1 MFALPTR
8 HRETADIRNAVAPRL
23 VGYDY
28 VRHIADPSAGSGET
42 LGPLLRRTVPE
53 PGCRAHNQPRPH
65 PTEFLAGGGR
75 IIFPFPEIEILLKD
89 LAARVRKMD
98 SLKLSLCIPTYNF
111 GRFIAETLHSILEQ
125 DGADE
130 IEVVVVDGASTDN
143 TPDVVANLQNQHP
156 QIKYFRLPAKG
167 GIDRDMAKSVEL
179 ASGEYCWLFSSDDTM
194 VRCALKTV
202 LNEIKQGH
210 DLYLCKHTE
219 CTFDM
224 QVITEWPILSLNSE
238 RVFDLA
244 NPQEREKY
252 ASLATTSEAF
262 FSFMGGL
269 IVKKSKWDSVPL
281 NEAFIG
287 SCWGHAAR
295 LFEIMPNGLTVK
307 YMARAYLNRRSS
319 NDSFSDKGVIN
330 RHRIGIEGYN
340 QIADVFFG
348 HDSVEAFHVRRVLK
362 HEYPLDL
369 FIRGLDLCKDEPE
382 TESKALL
389 DSLIHKLYCD
399 GSDDDERTLRTY
411 AEHSSKLFPAPD
423 GEGKHDLDGKGKRDL
438 EDEPKGDLKVERKQN
453 ILRKIERHILRPVV
467 RTVRSALG
475 TAPVRKKTADDLPP

>member
-1 MFALPTR
+1 
-8 HRETADIRNAVAPRL
+8 
-23 VGYDY
+23 
-28 VRHIADPSAGSGET
+28 
-42 LGPLLRRTVPE
+42 
-53 PGCRAHNQPRPH
+53 
-65 PTEFLAGGGR
+65 
-75 IIFPFPEIEILLKD
+75 
-89 LAARVRKMD
+89 MD

-143 TPDVVANLQNQHP
+143 TTDVVTGLQNQYP

-179 ASGEYCWLFSSDDTM
+179 ATGEYCWLFSSDDTM
-194 VRCALKTV
+194 RRGALEMA
-202 LNEIKQGH
+202 LDEIKQGY

-224 QVITEWPILSLNSE
+224 HFITEWPILQLNSE
-238 RVFDLA
+238 GVFDLA
-244 NPQEREKY
+244 NPQERAEY
-252 ASLATTSEAF
+252 ASLAMTSEAF

-281 NEAFIG
+281 NEAFVG
-287 SCWGHAAR
+287 SCWAHAAR
-295 LFEIMPNGLTVK
+295 LFEIMPDGLTVK
-307 YMARAYLNRRSS
+307 YVDRAYLNRRSS

-348 HDSVEAFHVRRVLK
+348 HNSAEAFHIRRVLK
-362 HEYPLDL
+362 YEHPLDL
-369 FIRGLDLCKDEPE
+369 FIRGLNLCKEKPE

-389 DSLIHKLYCD
+389 DSLIHRLYCD
-399 GSDDDERTLRTY
+399 GSDDDQRTLLAY
-411 AEHSSKLFPAPD
+411 AAHSAELFPPPASD
-423 GEGKHDLDGKGKRDL
+423 DRRIDDLDREGKQDLKDEWKRDL
-438 EDEPKGDLKVERKQN
+438 KAEPKRASKGILRKVERH
-453 ILRKIERHILRPVV
+453 LLRPVV
-467 RTVRSALG
+467 RAVRAPFRA
-475 TAPVRKKTADDLPP
+475 APVRKDR